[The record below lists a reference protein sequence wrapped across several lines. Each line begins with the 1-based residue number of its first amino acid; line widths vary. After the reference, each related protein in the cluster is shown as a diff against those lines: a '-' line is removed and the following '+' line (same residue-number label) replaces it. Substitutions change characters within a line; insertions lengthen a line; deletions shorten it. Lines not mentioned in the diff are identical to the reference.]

1 MTDPIE
7 NLTAE
12 HVMALEV
19 LDRLEG
25 LLAKGAFDT
34 GDAQTL
40 KEINTFFA
48 GELAVH
54 LRKEEE
60 ALFPA
65 LEMHLGREG
74 GPIGVMLSEHEDLRR
89 TFDLFKTGSA
99 ALDAGADPGGSALR
113 ESGGRIIE
121 VLRGHIHKEDHVLF
135 RMAGQFLGEETLK
148 EVGAKMSAMD
158 APAPQGS

>member
-12 HVMALEV
+12 HVMALQI

-54 LRKEEE
+54 LKKEEE

-65 LEMHLGREG
+65 LEPYLGREG
-74 GPIGVMLSEHEDLRR
+74 GPIGVMLTEHEDLRR
-89 TFDLFKTGSA
+89 TFELFKAGIA
-99 ALDAGADPGGSALR
+99 PLDSGADPQGSAIR
-113 ESGGRIIE
+113 DSGGRIIE

-148 EVGAKMSAMD
+148 EVGAKMSAMEED
-158 APAPQGS
+158 VRKGS